1 VNAAAVSP
9 MVEERV
15 RFGRD
20 IPAAVNVLQQ
30 AADAL

>member
-1 VNAAAVSP
+1 